1 MAVHLRE
8 CKGWAPVSD
17 SVDVEDLVHLL
28 VVLRYDNGMLG
39 LE

>member
-1 MAVHLRE
+1 MAHLRE
-8 CKGWAPVSD
+8 CKGGAPVSD

-28 VVLRYDNGMLG
+28 VVLGYEKGMLG